1 MVFPHHRP
9 NMKFSGV
16 HLAFKKIPFSLKN
29 THPHIHT
36 SHLRAIRK
44 VYPHKPENRT
54 KYWHKVMAA
63 AQRENVPAQNEAR
76 QMEERNSPEETREW
90 RGGEVGGVK
99 DRRAPRASS
108 QFLPLLIC
116 LSNCAITG
124 LIFQNPPWNVGLQSH
139 QANRLASADKFC
151 LTVSGDQ
158 IDRSKEATKKSPLR
172 VGECL

>member
-1 MVFPHHRP
+1 
-9 NMKFSGV
+9 
-16 HLAFKKIPFSLKN
+16 
-29 THPHIHT
+29 
-36 SHLRAIRK
+36 
-44 VYPHKPENRT
+44 
-54 KYWHKVMAA
+54 MAA

-124 LIFQNPPWNVGLQSH
+124 LIFQNPP
-139 QANRLASADKFC
+139 
-151 LTVSGDQ
+151 
-158 IDRSKEATKKSPLR
+158 
-172 VGECL
+172 